1 MEALEIVRLVLR
13 YLHIVGVALLLGGFA
28 VQVLASQFRINTAM
42 FYGAIA
48 QVVTGFLLAAPL
60 GRDEQPAPAKL
71 AIKAVL
77 ALMIAAMVIVV
88 RNKDSVA
95 KGHFYAIGGLTLV
108 NIGVAV
114 FWT

>member
-1 MEALEIVRLVLR
+1 MEALEIVRLGLR

-28 VQVLASQFRINTAM
+28 VQVLAAQFRINSAM
-42 FYGAIA
+42 LYGAVA
-48 QVVTGFLLAAPL
+48 QLITGFFLAAPL
-60 GRDEQPAPAKL
+60 GRDEQPEPAKL
-71 AIKAVL
+71 AVKGLI

-108 NIGVAV
+108 NIGVAT
-114 FWT
+114 FWN